1 MFWQN
6 VAIVIGAAVVVNVV
20 VAAVVVNVVVAAVVV
35 NVVVA
40 VDLGVVKMT
49 SHEQRH
55 PTIRA
60 VAPQTAT

>member
-1 MFWQN
+1 MFCQK

-20 VAAVVVNVVVAAVVV
+20 VAAVVVNVVVA
-35 NVVVA
+35 
-40 VDLGVVKMT
+40 VDLIGVVKMT